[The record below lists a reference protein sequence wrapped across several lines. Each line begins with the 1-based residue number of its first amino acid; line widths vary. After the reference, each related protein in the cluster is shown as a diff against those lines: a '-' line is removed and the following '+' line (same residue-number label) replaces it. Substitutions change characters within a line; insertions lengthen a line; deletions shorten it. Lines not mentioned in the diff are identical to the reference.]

1 MNPAIEIKNLS
12 KRYDLHPRPTS
23 LRENIGAWLGR
34 GEASGAQG
42 TQYWAL
48 RDVSLTIEAGEVVGL
63 IGLNG
68 AGKSTL
74 LKILSRITDPS
85 AGEIRIRGRV
95 GALLEVGAGFHGDL
109 TGRDNI
115 YLSGAILGMSKA
127 ELDRR
132 FEEIVAFAEIERF
145 LDVPVKRYSS
155 GMFVRL
161 AFAVAVHLDPD
172 ILILDEVLSV
182 GDSRFQRKSLS
193 KIESLVTK
201 GGRTVLLVSHNM
213 DTVNRLCSRCLWLES
228 GSVKALGGTREV
240 VASYLTSAGDFAGS
254 SNRIDV
260 TAAPRTG
267 NGKARFLGVSIDSGD
282 RSSSG
287 QICTDGPARCMLDIE
302 AENDIDVDSLAVV
315 INSLSGLKLVNAD
328 TALLG
333 NACRLRAGRNRVIVT
348 IDQLHLLPGTYGL
361 ELWMGQRS
369 GDYLAGDILDHV
381 HHACRVEVLR
391 PGGHDGSVLPTEGLI
406 PCVYDF
412 EVET

>member
-1 MNPAIEIKNLS
+1 MKPAIEIKDLS
-12 KRYDLHPRPTS
+12 KRYDLQRRPTS
-23 LRENIGAWLGR
+23 LRESFGAWFGQR
-34 GEASGAQG
+34 DASEAKANP
-42 TQYWAL
+42 YWAL
-48 RDVSLTIEAGEVVGL
+48 RGISLSIEAGEVVGL
-63 IGLNG
+63 IGPNG

-85 AGEIRIRGRV
+85 AGEVLIRGRV

-115 YLSGAILGMSKA
+115 YLSGAILGMTKA

-132 FEEIVAFAEIERF
+132 FDEIVAFAEIDRF

-161 AFAVAVHLDPD
+161 AFAVAAHLDPD

-193 KIESLVTK
+193 KVESLVSE
-201 GGRTVLLVSHNM
+201 GRRTVLLVSHNM
-213 DTVNRLCSRCLWLES
+213 DTVNRLCSRCLWLEA
-228 GSVKALGGTREV
+228 GSVRALGETRDV
-240 VASYLTSAGDFAGS
+240 VTSYLGSAGDLAVSG
-254 SNRIDV
+254 NRIDV
-260 TAAPRTG
+260 AAALRTG
-267 NGKARFLGVSIDSGD
+267 NGKARFLGVSIDSGR

-287 QICTDGPARCMLDIE
+287 QICTNGPVRCTLDIE
-302 AENDIDVDSLAVV
+302 AEKDIDVDSLAVV

-333 NACRLRAGRNRVIVT
+333 HVCRLRAGPNRVRVT

-369 GDYLAGDILDHV
+369 GDFLAGDILDHV
-381 HHACRVEVLR
+381 HQACRVEVLTPSGR
-391 PGGHDGSVLPTEGLI
+391 DGRMLPVEGLV
-406 PCVYDF
+406 PCVYGF
-412 EVET
+412 EVEG

>member
-1 MNPAIEIKNLS
+1 MNTAIEIKNLS

-23 LRENIGAWLGR
+23 LRESVGAWLRR
-34 GEASGAQG
+34 GEASEAKGEQF
-42 TQYWAL
+42 WAL
-48 RDVSLTIEAGEVVGL
+48 RGVSLSIEAGEVVGL

-68 AGKSTL
+68 SGKSTL

-85 AGEIRIRGRV
+85 TGEVRIRGRV

-115 YLSGAILGMSKA
+115 YLSGAILGMSRA

-132 FEEIVAFAEIERF
+132 FDEIVAFAEIERF
-145 LDVPVKRYSS
+145 LGVPVKRYSS

-228 GSVKALGGTREV
+228 GAVKALGETREV
-240 VASYLTSAGDFAGS
+240 VASYLASAGDFAGS
-254 SNRIDV
+254 RNGIDV
-260 TAAPRTG
+260 STAPRTG
-267 NGKARFLGVSIDSGD
+267 NGNARFLGVSIDSGD
-282 RSSSG
+282 VSSSG
-287 QICTDGPARCMLDIE
+287 QICTDGPSRFTLDIE
-302 AENDIDVDSLAVV
+302 AEEDIDVDSLAVA

-333 NACRLRAGRNRVIVT
+333 KTCRLRAGRNRVAVT
-348 IDQLHLLPGTYGL
+348 IDRLHLLPGTYGL

-381 HHACRVEVLR
+381 HHACRVEILR
-391 PGGHDGSVLPTEGLI
+391 PGGSDGTVLPSEGLI

-412 EVET
+412 EVEA

>member
-1 MNPAIEIKNLS
+1 MKPAIEITNLS

-23 LRENIGAWLGR
+23 LRESVDGWLGR
-34 GEASGAQG
+34 HDASEAGAQY
-42 TQYWAL
+42 YWAL
-48 RDVSLTIEAGEVVGL
+48 HGVSLSIEAGEVIGL

-74 LKILSRITDPS
+74 LKILSRITDPT
-85 AGEIRIRGRV
+85 AGEVLIRGRV

-109 TGRDNI
+109 SGRDNI

-132 FEEIVAFAEIERF
+132 FDEIVAFAEIERF

-172 ILILDEVLSV
+172 ILLLDEVLSV
-182 GDSRFQRKSLS
+182 GDSRFQRKSLA
-193 KIESLVTK
+193 KVESLVTE

-213 DTVNRLCSRCLWLES
+213 DTISRLCSRCLWLEA
-228 GSVKALGGTREV
+228 GSVKAFGGTRDV
-240 VASYLTSAGDFAGS
+240 VTSYLASAGDFAVS

-267 NGKARFLGVSIDSGD
+267 NGKARFIGVSVDSGD

-287 QICTDGPARCMLDIE
+287 QICTNGPARCTLDIE

-333 NACRLRAGRNRVIVT
+333 SVCRLRAGRNRVSVT
-348 IDQLHLLPGTYGL
+348 INQLYLLPGTYGL
-361 ELWMGQRS
+361 ELWMGQKS

-381 HHACRVEVLR
+381 HHACRVEVLAPAGR
-391 PGGHDGSVLPTEGLI
+391 CGSMLPAEGLI
-406 PCVYDF
+406 PCVYEF
-412 EVET
+412 EVEA

>member
-1 MNPAIEIKNLS
+1 
-12 KRYDLHPRPTS
+12 
-23 LRENIGAWLGR
+23 
-34 GEASGAQG
+34 
-42 TQYWAL
+42 L
-48 RDVSLTIEAGEVVGL
+48 RDISLSIEAGEVVGL
-63 IGLNG
+63 IGPNG

-85 AGEIRIRGRV
+85 AGEVLIRGRV
-95 GALLEVGAGFHGDL
+95 GALLEVGAGFHGEL

-115 YLSGAILGMSKA
+115 YLSGAILGMTNA
-127 ELDRR
+127 QLDKR
-132 FEEIVAFAEIERF
+132 FDEIVAFAEIERF

-161 AFAVAVHLDPD
+161 AFAVAAHLDPE

-193 KIESLVTK
+193 KVESLVSE

-213 DTVNRLCSRCLWLES
+213 DSVNRLCSRCLWLEA
-228 GSVKALGGTREV
+228 GSVRAFGETRDV
-240 VASYLTSAGDFAGS
+240 VTSYLASAGDLAVSG
-254 SNRIDV
+254 NRIDV
-260 TAAPRTG
+260 AGALRTG
-267 NGKARFLGVSIDSGD
+267 NGKARFLGVSVDSGD

-287 QICTDGPARCMLDIE
+287 QICTSGPAHCMLDIE

-328 TALLG
+328 TAILG
-333 NACRLRAGRNRVIVT
+333 HVCRLRAGWNRASVT

-361 ELWMGQRS
+361 ELWMAQRS

-381 HHACRVEVLR
+381 HHACRIEVLR
-391 PGGHDGSVLPTEGLI
+391 PGGRDGSALPAEGLI
-406 PCVYDF
+406 PCVYGF
-412 EVET
+412 KVEA

>member
-23 LRENIGAWLGR
+23 LRESVGAWLGR
-34 GEASGAQG
+34 GEASEAQG

-48 RDVSLTIEAGEVVGL
+48 RGVSLSIEAGEVVGL

-85 AGEIRIRGRV
+85 AGEVRIRGRV

-228 GSVKALGGTREV
+228 GSVKALGETREV
-240 VASYLTSAGDFAGS
+240 VTSYLASAGDFAGS

-267 NGKARFLGVSIDSGD
+267 NGKARFLGISIDSGNP
-282 RSSSG
+282 SSSG
-287 QICTDGPARCMLDIE
+287 QICTDGPARCTLDIE
-302 AENDIDVDSLAVV
+302 AEDDIDVDSLAVV

-333 NACRLRAGRNRVIVT
+333 NACRLRAGQNRVTVT

-391 PGGHDGSVLPTEGLI
+391 PGGPDGRVLPAEGLI
-406 PCVYDF
+406 PCVYKF